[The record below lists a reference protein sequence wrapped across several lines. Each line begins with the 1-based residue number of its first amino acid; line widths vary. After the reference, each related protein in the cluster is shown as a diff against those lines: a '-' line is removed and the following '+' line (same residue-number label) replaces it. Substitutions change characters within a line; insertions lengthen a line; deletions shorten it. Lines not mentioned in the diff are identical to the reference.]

1 MSGILGFLI
10 FTQVAAI
17 TFKNK
22 EAIDQGFCHLQNVK
36 IQMLLD
42 CKLNLTST
50 VTIALAENE
59 SDTSGNYI
67 LQCFGIP
74 GKQINCPRQDDATG
88 AYSDCDDILQVEFIF
103 NYTKHINHYLR
114 IWTDCNSSSIAMK
127 PCRFTGN
134 VDISNSPAIT
144 VTCQNPTF
152 IYSNSPIM
160 ITSNKVIYGSCLQRN
175 CFGDKCKKLADGI
188 QCVLQYDPDEI
199 LQCQLDGAIFN
210 ITSTSPDVPTTSPEK
225 SSTLQNNTPTESQEG
240 SSTSQH
246 IFSTSPER
254 STSLNIKTMPIMSS
268 EITESENQTSEGSTD
283 MAANLPDGVIL
294 I

>member
-1 MSGILGFLI
+1 MPNCIFL
-10 FTQVAAI
+10 T
-17 TFKNK
+17 
-22 EAIDQGFCHLQNVK
+22 E
-36 IQMLLD
+36 
-42 CKLNLTST
+42 
-50 VTIALAENE
+50 
-59 SDTSGNYI
+59 
-67 LQCFGIP
+67 
-74 GKQINCPRQDDATG
+74 
-88 AYSDCDDILQVEFIF
+88 
-103 NYTKHINHYLR
+103 
-114 IWTDCNSSSIAMK
+114 
-127 PCRFTGN
+127 
-134 VDISNSPAIT
+134 
-144 VTCQNPTF
+144 
-152 IYSNSPIM
+152 
-160 ITSNKVIYGSCLQRN
+160 
-175 CFGDKCKKLADGI
+175 LADGI

-254 STSLNIKTMPIMSS
+254 STSLNIKTMPITSS